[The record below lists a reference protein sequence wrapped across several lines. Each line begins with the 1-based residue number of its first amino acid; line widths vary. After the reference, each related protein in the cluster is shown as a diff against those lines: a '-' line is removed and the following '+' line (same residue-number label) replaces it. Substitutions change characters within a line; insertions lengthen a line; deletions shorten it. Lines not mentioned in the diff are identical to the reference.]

1 MTVYQP
7 AGVWV
12 ASRLEDWNS
21 NFTRPLTTF
30 SSPCQ
35 AYHIPLLLGI
45 FVRKLPDWADNGL
58 SVRSEPVTSLLE
70 GVYIL
75 KFSAS
80 FVAIRL
86 SAVQVCSHM
95 LFYSL
100 FTNRQFPA
108 PGLTILQYRA

>member
-30 SSPCQ
+30 SSSYQ
-35 AYHIPLLLGI
+35 ACHIPPLLGV

-70 GVYIL
+70 YMYIL
-75 KFSAS
+75 RFSAS

-86 SAVQVCSHM
+86 SAVQVYSHM
-95 LFYSL
+95 LLYSL
-100 FTNRQFPA
+100 FTNTKSFDT
-108 PGLTILQYRA
+108 GF